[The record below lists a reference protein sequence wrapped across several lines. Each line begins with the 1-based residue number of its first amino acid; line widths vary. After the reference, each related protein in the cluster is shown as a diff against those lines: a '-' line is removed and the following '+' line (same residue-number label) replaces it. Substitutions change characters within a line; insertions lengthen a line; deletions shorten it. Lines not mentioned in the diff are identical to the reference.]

1 MARPAP
7 VHASMMLIA
16 FCAAL
21 GAAVA
26 CRTPTMDVSEG
37 DRLASGIWGGDR
49 IQLNI
54 ESAGATTEYDCAHG
68 TIDQP
73 IDLDAKGRFSAAG
86 THVFEHGGPIREGEK
101 PNTHPA
107 RYTGQ
112 VDGGAMSLTVTLT
125 DSGQDVGTFALKR
138 DVSPRLHK
146 CL

>member
-1 MARPAP
+1 MARPTLI
-7 VHASMMLIA
+7 HASMMLIA

-26 CRTPTMDVSEG
+26 CRTPTMDDS
-37 DRLASGIWGGDR
+37 DRLASGIWGGDH

-73 IDLDAKGRFSAAG
+73 IDLDAKGRFSTTG
-86 THVFEHGGPIREGEK
+86 THVFEHGGPVREGEK

-112 VDGGAMSLTVTLT
+112 VNGEAMSLTVTLI